1 MDLPQLGHFIA
12 FSEGGVRFVPQ
23 LGQNLL
29 VAGTFSPHLGQM
41 TSAAAGA
48 ACVVP
53 WGVMIC
59 GISTIP
65 VPNAPEPPP

>member
-1 MDLPQLGHFIA
+1 LVPQSGQNLELAGIDLLQFGHVIA
-12 FSEGGVRFVPQ
+12 PCVGGVRVIPQ

-29 VAGTFSPHLGQM
+29 VAGTFSAHFGQI

-53 WGVMIC
+53 VGVMI
-59 GISTIP
+59 
-65 VPNAPEPPP
+65 